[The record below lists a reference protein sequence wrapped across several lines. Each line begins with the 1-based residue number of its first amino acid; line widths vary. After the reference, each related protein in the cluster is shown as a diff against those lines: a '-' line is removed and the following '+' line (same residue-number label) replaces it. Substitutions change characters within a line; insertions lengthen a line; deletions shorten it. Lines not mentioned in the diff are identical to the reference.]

1 MGTLDD
7 QVIIVAGCGGIG
19 DELVRHYAD
28 EGASVVAGDIR
39 GDRAAQVADSIDP
52 TGTRV
57 VGVALDGADEDAVQE
72 IVKLATSRFGKVTGL
87 HANFVR
93 SVQGTARA
101 RETVSFADTLEDIPF
116 DEFTETMRVN
126 AGGYMLCSRHAVPA
140 MIEAG
145 GGSIVYTATSD
156 TYLGSKERMAYAM
169 SKIAVHALM
178 RHVARR
184 FGPFDIR
191 ANVVQ
196 PGLMVHPELEPK
208 MPEETR
214 VRVRRGMA
222 IKSRFGRPDDIAA
235 MGAFLLSE
243 QGSFVTGQ
251 VITVN
256 GGLTMSP

>member
-1 MGTLDD
+1 MGNLDD
-7 QVIIVAGCGGIG
+7 SVIIVAGCGGIG

-28 EGASVVAGDIR
+28 QGANVIAGDIR
-39 GDRAAQVADSIDP
+39 GDRAAKVADEVDP
-52 TGTRV
+52 SGTRV
-57 VGVALDGADEDAVQE
+57 IGVELDGADEESVRDTVTMAV
-72 IVKLATSRFGKVTGL
+72 SRFGKVTGL

-93 SVQGTARA
+93 SVRGT
-101 RETVSFADTLEDIPF
+101 DTLEDVPF

-126 AGGYMLCSRHAVPA
+126 AGGYMLCSRHVIPP

-156 TYLGSKERMAYAM
+156 TYLSASDRMAYAM

-184 FGPFDIR
+184 FGSQDIR

-196 PGLMVHPELEPK
+196 PGLMLHEELEPK

-214 VRVRRGMA
+214 FRIRKGMA
-222 IKSRFGRPDDIAA
+222 IKSRFGRPHDIAA
-235 MGAFLLSE
+235 MGGFLLSE
-243 QGSFVTGQ
+243 EGSYITGQ